1 MRKLSLLLENA
12 ENLAKFAFKI
22 YKDMISSMTGFGRGG
37 AQTPNRRV
45 KVEIKSLNSKQLDL
59 SMRVPPCFREMEV
72 TMRNALAERLE
83 RGKVELTATVENIVS
98 ETTTTVNVELLA
110 QYKEQLENLGKSLN
124 LPQPADWYS
133 LLMRMPESMKVET
146 TAVDELEKEAFI
158 TACMEA
164 VDALVEFRRKEG
176 KKLYAFFVEKIK
188 RIRQLLSEIAPYE
201 AERVPKIRERLEEQ
215 LSRLTSIEYDKG
227 RLEQELIF
235 YIEKLDV
242 TEEKVRLSAHLNY
255 FMETLGGEDDYN
267 HSGQGKK
274 LGFIAQEM
282 GREINTLGSK
292 SNHAEMQQIV
302 VRMKDE
308 LEQVKEQV
316 LNVL

>member
-1 MRKLSLLLENA
+1 
-12 ENLAKFAFKI
+12 
-22 YKDMISSMTGFGRGG
+22 MISSMTGFGRGG